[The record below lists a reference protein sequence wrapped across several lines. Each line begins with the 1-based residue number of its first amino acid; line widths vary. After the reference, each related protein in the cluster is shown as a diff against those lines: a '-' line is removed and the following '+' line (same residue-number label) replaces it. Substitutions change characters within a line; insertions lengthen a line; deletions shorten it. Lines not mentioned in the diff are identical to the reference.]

1 MEILMHFVGIPK
13 RYLTLYTVALA
24 VLDDDDDD
32 DDDVSSQ
39 ADIQAIEQ
47 AELNIKTA
55 QIKLNRAKTA
65 EDCGYMFNT
74 CTQFRNLDTEVM
86 RTYPHK

>member
-24 VLDDDDDD
+24 VL